1 MPRKLKLTI
10 AYDGTSFHGW
20 QAQRELR
27 TVQGVLENALDSLT
41 GTEVSIEGASR
52 TDRGVH
58 ALGQVAS
65 FETESPIPTERFAVV
80 LNGRLPPDVRVTRAD
95 DVPLEFHARFSAV
108 GKHYRYRLDRSDV
121 PSVFNARYALHVPG
135 PLDLEAMRA
144 AAEVLTGEHDFASF
158 QCSSGDP
165 RERTVRRLDA
175 IQVEVMENEW
185 WIDVRGGSFLYKMV
199 RTVAGTLLEVAR
211 GRWDASRVARALEAR
226 DRREAGPTAPGHGLC
241 LVEVYH
247 EPLVLRRALGYVSL
261 EDAPRLDGPSTGP
274 AASA

>member
-10 AYDGTSFHGW
+10 AYDGTLFHGW
-20 QAQRELR
+20 QVQRECR
-27 TVQGVLENALDSLT
+27 TVQGVLTNALESLT
-41 GTEVSIEGASR
+41 GTSVSIEGASR

-65 FETESPIPTERFAVV
+65 FETGSPIPAERFAAV

-95 DVPLEFHARFSAV
+95 DAPLEFHARFSAL
-108 GKHYRYRLDRSDV
+108 GKHYRYRIDRSDV
-121 PSVFNARYALHVPG
+121 PSVFNSRYALHVPG
-135 PLDLEAMRA
+135 PLNLEAMRA
-144 AAEVLTGEHDFASF
+144 AADVLTGEHDFASF
-158 QCSSGDP
+158 QCSSGER
-165 RERTVRRLDA
+165 RERTARRLDA
-175 IQVEVMENEW
+175 IQVEVMGTEW
-185 WIDVRGGSFLYKMV
+185 WIEVRGESFLYKMV

-211 GRWDASRVARALEAR
+211 GRWDVSRVARALEAR

-261 EDAPRLDGPSTGP
+261 EDVPLLEGPSPGP
-274 AASA
+274 VASA